1 MLQYHAA
8 CRQVARIRWCGG
20 CLAFYDAPYIE
31 NWREFMKL
39 IHTTFQPDGEGP
51 FPAIIA
57 FHGWGANAFD
67 LLGLAPYVGNGG
79 FLMLCPQGPMEVP
92 LGGAVGYGWY
102 PISAGGARPADT
114 DVEASVEAA
123 IAFLDEAVARYP
135 IDQRKLAL
143 LGFSQG
149 GVMAYNLALR
159 QPRRCAALVGMSTWF
174 PSELAGKIGD
184 QDALQQLPTLIQHGS
199 SDPAIDVAR
208 ARESVETLRSLKLP
222 LTYREYDCGHEIN
235 AQGLRDL
242 STFLVEKVIS
252 PIIRV

>member
-1 MLQYHAA
+1 
-8 CRQVARIRWCGG
+8 
-20 CLAFYDAPYIE
+20 
-31 NWREFMKL
+31 MKL
-39 IHTTFQPDGEGP
+39 IHTAFEPEGEGP

-67 LLGLAPYVGNGG
+67 LLGLAPYVGTGG

-92 LGGAVGYGWY
+92 LGGGPVGYGWY
-102 PISAGGARPADT
+102 PISMGGPRPADP
-114 DVEASVEAA
+114 DVEPAVEAA
-123 IAFLDEAVARYP
+123 IAFVDEAVARYP
-135 IDQRKLAL
+135 IDSRKLVL

-159 QPRRCAALVGMSTWF
+159 QPARFAALVGMSTWF
-174 PSELAGKIGD
+174 PPELTQKIGD
-184 QDALQQLPTLIQHGS
+184 QEALEQLPTLIQHGS
-199 SDPAIDVAR
+199 ADPAIDVAR
-208 ARESVETLRSLKLP
+208 ARQSVEALRSLKMP

-242 STFLVEKVIS
+242 TNFLMEKVVS